1 MSLYHYQGQEN
12 LLENSDELNQQKQK
26 VIKFLNDSIRTENLS
41 LFIGSGCS
49 FPSVPLMGHTIQEII
64 YEDKDTKEFVLEF
77 LTIRDFQSY
86 IANTIQGL
94 TEEDITYNKILEH
107 INNIEQSDLN
117 RSVLNNELLISE
129 DDELT
134 DKIKEKVEECLLD
147 FNDIEGF
154 LSWIENGLKFERGH
168 ERLNKLKDCFDFVK
182 KRFIDSIPLINDS
195 EYTESESIKNY
206 NKFYN
211 KIFSYRNEE
220 SNKLSVFTT
229 NYDLFNELALENNKI
244 TYTTGFSSNLAQ
256 SFDINQF
263 RYRIVD
269 DTNRYKDK
277 WQPVNKEAN
286 LYKLHGSINWKEE
299 NNTLIQDNNKSEQP
313 NSSNIVIYPTILKHR
328 ETAQS
333 PYSELFR
340 EFANTLQSP
349 NTTLVIIGYG
359 FGDDHIN
366 NIISQNLNNKDFS
379 LIIFS
384 DLNEVNIKKFYSEH
398 SMKLNLHIIGGLISK
413 DIQAHHFNTIINYFL
428 EDKDEIGEKL

>member
-49 FPSVPLMGHTIQEII
+49 FPSVPLMGRTMQEII
-64 YEDKDTKEFVLEF
+64 SEDKDTREFVLEF

-86 IANTIQGL
+86 IENTIQGL
-94 TEEDITYNKILEH
+94 TEENITYNKILEY
-107 INNIEQSDLN
+107 INNIEPSDLN

-129 DDELT
+129 DTKLS

-168 ERLNKLKDCFDFVK
+168 ERLNKLKNCFDFVK
-182 KRFIDSIPLINDS
+182 KRFINSIPLINDS

-206 NKFYN
+206 NNFYN

-229 NYDLFNELALENNKI
+229 NYDLFNEIALENNKI

-299 NNTLIQDNNKSEQP
+299 NNNLIQDNNKSEQP

-349 NTTLVIIGYG
+349 NTTLIIIGYG

-384 DLNEVNIKKFYSEH
+384 DLNEVNIKKFYSDH
-398 SMKLNLHIIGGLISK
+398 RMKLNLHIIGGLISK

-428 EDKDEIGEKL
+428 EDKDEIGEKI